1 MGLSSAG
8 IGSGLDVTGIVS
20 SLMAV
25 EQKPLTALTTK
36 QTDYKAKLSAFGSI
50 QSGLASF
57 QSTLKKLSDA
67 KNLQTIKATP
77 ADASVLGTSGGAG
90 AVPGDYSIEVTKLA
104 QSQKLASAGQLNA
117 QAVVGTGTLTFDFG
131 TISGGT
137 LGTDG
142 KYTGAGFTSN
152 GAGSKTVTIDS
163 SHNTLN
169 GIRDAINAAGMGVTA
184 SVINDGSNTPYRLAL
199 SNSQTGEASSMKIS
213 VSGDAA
219 LGNLLNHDP
228 ASSQA
233 LTQTVAAQNAALKV
247 DGLAISK
254 PSNSFSDVVPGVTLT
269 LKKTNAGS
277 PTNLSVTR
285 DTAAVKA
292 NVQEFVDGYNKLT
305 GSLKS
310 LTSYDM
316 TSKKGAAL
324 FGDSSVRNML
334 TQLRGVVTGTVAG
347 GASSLTRL
355 SDAGV
360 SYQADG
366 TLKLD
371 ATQLQKVID
380 TQFDQLPGL
389 FAASGASTDS
399 QVSYVGSTA
408 KTQSGSYAL
417 TVSQLATQG
426 SQTGSGAASL
436 DYSGG
441 NNALQVSLDG
451 LSASISLRDGAY
463 ASTSELLSDLQTRIN
478 GNSTFT
484 QAGSAVTISADASGV
499 LSLISNRYGS
509 SSSITLGGT
518 AASLLLGGAGSSS
531 STGLALTGQINGVA
545 ATSLGQTLTGA
556 KDNAAEGLKVSIS
569 NGSTG
574 SRGNVQYSQGFAY
587 QLDQLASSFLGE
599 NGTISMRTDGIN
611 SALKKLDSDKLN
623 LEARLGRIQKQYQD
637 QFTKLDTTMSSM
649 NSTSTYL
656 TGQLTALANSMNSN
670 SNNN

>member
-8 IGSGLDVTGIVS
+8 IGSGLDVTSIVS
-20 SLMAV
+20 QLMSI
-25 EQKPLTALTTK
+25 EQRPLTALTSK
-36 QTDYKAKLSAFGSI
+36 QSDYKAKLSAFGTI
-50 QSGLASF
+50 QSGISSF
-57 QSTLKKLSDA
+57 QTTLKKLSDP
-67 KNLQTIKATP
+67 KNLQTIKATA
-77 ADASVLGTSGGAG
+77 ADTNVLGTSGGAG
-90 AVPGDYSIEVTKLA
+90 AVPGDYSIEVTQLA

-152 GAGSKTVTIDS
+152 GAGSKQVTIDS

-169 GIRDAINAAGMGVTA
+169 GIRDAINAANIGVTA
-184 SVINDGSNTPYRLAL
+184 SIVNDGSSTPYRLAL

-228 ASSQA
+228 SGSQA
-233 LTQTVAAQNAALKV
+233 LTQTVAAQNAELKV

-254 PSNSFSDVVPGVTLT
+254 GSNSFSDVVPGVTLT

-277 PTNLSVTR
+277 PTSLSVTR
-285 DTAAVKA
+285 DTNAVKA

-316 TSKKGAAL
+316 ESKKGAAL
-324 FGDSSVRNML
+324 YGDSSVRNML
-334 TQLRGVVTGTVAG
+334 GQLRGLVTGTITG

-355 SDAGV
+355 SDAGI

-371 ATQLQKVID
+371 STQLQKVID

-389 FAASGASTDS
+389 FAASGASSDS

-417 TVSQLATQG
+417 TVGQLATQG
-426 SQTGSGAASL
+426 SQTGSAAAGL
-436 DYSGG
+436 DYGAP

-451 LSASISLRDGAY
+451 LNASISLKDGSY
-463 ASTSELLSDLQTRIN
+463 ASASELVSDLQTRIN
-478 GNSTFT
+478 GNSTFS
-484 QAGSAVTISADASGV
+484 QAGSAVTVSADPSGV
-499 LSLISNRYGS
+499 LNLISNRYGS
-509 SSSITLGGT
+509 SSSITLGGA
-518 AASLLLGGAGSSS
+518 AASLLLGGAGSAT
-531 STGLALTGQINGVA
+531 TGQALTGTINGVA
-545 ATSLGQTLTGA
+545 ATSIGQTLTGA
-556 KDNAAEGLKVSIS
+556 SGNAAEGLKVSIS

-574 SRGNVQYSQGFAY
+574 ARGNVQYSQGFAY

-599 NGTISMRTDGIN
+599 NGAISMRTDGIN
-611 SALKKLDSDKLN
+611 SALKKLDSDKLT
-623 LEARLGRIQKQYQD
+623 LEAKLSRIQKQYQD

-649 NSTSTYL
+649 NSTSAYL
-656 TGQLTALANSMNSN
+656 TTQLTALANN
-670 SNNN
+670 SNN

>member
-8 IGSGLDVTGIVS
+8 IGSGLDVNSIVTQLM
-20 SLMAV
+20 SL
-25 EQKPLTALTTK
+25 EQRPLTALTTK
-36 QTDYKAKLSAFGSI
+36 QSDYKAKLSAFGTI
-50 QSGLASF
+50 QSGISSF
-57 QSTLKKLSDA
+57 QTTLKKLSDP
-67 KNLQTIKATP
+67 KNLQITKATA
-77 ADASVLGTSGGAG
+77 ADATVLGTSGGAG
-90 AVPGDYSIEVTKLA
+90 AVPGDYSIEVSKLA

-142 KYTGAGFTSN
+142 KYVGAGFTSN
-152 GAGSKTVTIDS
+152 GAGSKQVTIDS
-163 SHNTLN
+163 SHNTLD
-169 GIRDAINAAGMGVTA
+169 GIRDAINAANIGITA
-184 SVINDGSNTPYRLAL
+184 SVINDGSSTPYRLAF

-228 ASSQA
+228 SGSQA
-233 LTQTVAAQNAALKV
+233 LTQTVAAQNAELKV

-254 PSNSFSDVVPGVTLT
+254 ASNTISDVVPGVTLT

-285 DTAAVKA
+285 DIDTVKA

-305 GSLKS
+305 ASLKNLS
-310 LTSYDM
+310 SYDIA
-316 TSKKGAAL
+316 SKKGAAL
-324 FGDSSVRNML
+324 YGDSSVRSML
-334 TQLRGVVTGTVAG
+334 GQLRGMVTGTLTG

-371 ATQLQKVID
+371 NTKLQKVID

-389 FAASGASTDS
+389 FAASGASSDS

-417 TVSQLATQG
+417 TVGQLATQG
-426 SQTGSGAASL
+426 SQTGAAAAGL
-436 DYSGG
+436 DYGAP

-451 LSASISLRDGAY
+451 LSASISLKDGSY
-463 ASTSELLSDLQTRIN
+463 ASTSELVSDLQSRIN
-478 GNSTFT
+478 GNSTFA
-484 QAGSAVTISADASGV
+484 QAGSAVTVSADAGGV
-499 LSLISNRYGS
+499 LNLISNRYGS
-509 SSSITLGGT
+509 SSSITLGGA
-518 AASLLLGGAGSSS
+518 AASLLLGGAGSAT
-531 STGLALTGQINGVA
+531 TGQALTGTINGVA
-545 ATSLGQTLTGA
+545 ATSIGQTLTGA
-556 KDNAAEGLKVSIS
+556 SGNAAEGLKVSVS

-574 SRGNVQYSQGFAY
+574 ARGNVQYSQGFAY

-599 NGTISMRTDGIN
+599 NGAISMRTDGIN
-611 SALKKLDSDKLN
+611 SALKKLDSDKLT
-623 LEARLGRIQKQYQD
+623 LEAKLSRIQKQYQD

-649 NSTSTYL
+649 NSTSAYL
-656 TGQLTALANSMNSN
+656 TSQLTALANNLGSN

>member
-8 IGSGLDVTGIVS
+8 IGSGLDVNGIVS

-36 QTDYKAKLSAFGSI
+36 QTDYKAKLTAFGSI
-50 QSGLASF
+50 QSGIAAF
-57 QSTLKKLSDA
+57 QTTLKKLSDA
-67 KNLQTIKATP
+67 KNLQAVTSTP
-77 ADASVLGTSGGAG
+77 ADATVLGASGGTG
-90 AVPGDYSIEVTKLA
+90 AVPGDYSIEVTQLA

-117 QAVVGTGTLTFDFG
+117 QAVIGTGTLTFDFG

-137 LGTDG
+137 LGSDG
-142 KYTGAGFTSN
+142 KYTGAGFASN
-152 GAGSKTVTIDS
+152 GAGSKSVTIDS

-184 SVINDGSNTPYRLAL
+184 SVINDGGATPYRLAL
-199 SNSQTGEASSMKIS
+199 SNSKTGEASSMKIS

-228 ASSQA
+228 ASGQA
-233 LTQTVAAQNAALKV
+233 LTQTVAAQNAKLKV

-254 PSNSFSDVVPGVTLT
+254 ASNTVSDVVPGVTLT

-277 PTNLSVTR
+277 PTNLSVAR
-285 DTAAVKA
+285 DTTAVKA

-305 GSLKS
+305 GSLKK

-316 TSKKGAAL
+316 ASKKGAAL

-334 TQLRGVVTGTVAG
+334 GQLRSVVTGTVSG

-371 ATQLQKVID
+371 STQLQKVID

-399 QVSYVGSTA
+399 QVSYVGSST

-417 TVSQLATQG
+417 AISQLATQG
-426 SQTGSGAASL
+426 SQTGSGATSL
-436 DYSGG
+436 DYRGG

-451 LSASISLRDGAY
+451 LSASVNLKDGVYGSA
-463 ASTSELLSDLQTRIN
+463 SELASDLQTRIN
-478 GNSTFT
+478 GNSSFT
-484 QAGSAVTISADASGV
+484 QAGSAVTVSADASGV
-499 LSLISNRYGS
+499 LSLISNRFGS

-518 AASLLLGGAGSSS
+518 AASLLLGGAGNATS
-531 STGLALTGQINGVA
+531 GLALTGTLNGVA

-556 KDNAAEGLKVSIS
+556 SGNAAEGLKVSVS

-599 NGTISMRTDGIN
+599 NGTLSMRTDGIN
-611 SALKKLDSDKLN
+611 SALRKLDSDKITI
-623 LEARLGRIQKQYQD
+623 EARLGRIQKQYQN

-670 SNNN
+670 SNN

>member
-8 IGSGLDVTGIVS
+8 IGSGLDVNSIVTQLM
-20 SLMAV
+20 SL
-25 EQKPLTALTTK
+25 EQRPLTALTTK
-36 QTDYKAKLSAFGSI
+36 QSDYKAKLSAFGTI
-50 QSGLASF
+50 QSGISSF
-57 QSTLKKLSDA
+57 QTTLKKLSDP
-67 KNLQTIKATP
+67 KNLQITKATA
-77 ADASVLGTSGGAG
+77 ADATVLGTSGGAG
-90 AVPGDYSIEVTKLA
+90 AVPGDYSIEVSKLA

-142 KYTGAGFTSN
+142 KYVGAGFTSN
-152 GAGSKTVTIDS
+152 GAGSKQVTIDS
-163 SHNTLN
+163 SHNTLD
-169 GIRDAINAAGMGVTA
+169 GIRDAINAANIGITA
-184 SVINDGSNTPYRLAL
+184 SVINDGSSTPYRLAF

-228 ASSQA
+228 SGSQA
-233 LTQTVAAQNAALKV
+233 LTQTVAAQNAELKV

-254 PSNSFSDVVPGVTLT
+254 ASNTISDVVPGVTLT

-285 DTAAVKA
+285 DTDTVKA

-305 GSLKS
+305 ASLKNLS
-310 LTSYDM
+310 SYDIA
-316 TSKKGAAL
+316 SKKGAAL
-324 FGDSSVRNML
+324 YGDSSVRSML
-334 TQLRGVVTGTVAG
+334 GQLRGMVTGTLTG

-355 SDAGV
+355 SDAGI

-371 ATQLQKVID
+371 STKLQKVID

-389 FAASGASTDS
+389 FAASGASSDS

-417 TVSQLATQG
+417 TVGQLATQG
-426 SQTGSGAASL
+426 SQTGSAAAGL
-436 DYSGG
+436 DYGAP

-451 LSASISLRDGAY
+451 LNASISLKDGSY
-463 ASTSELLSDLQTRIN
+463 ASTSELVSDLQTRIN
-478 GNSTFT
+478 GNSTFS
-484 QAGSAVTISADASGV
+484 QAGSAVTVSVDASGV
-499 LSLISNRYGS
+499 LNLISNRYGS
-509 SSSITLGGT
+509 SSSITLGGA
-518 AASLLLGGAGSSS
+518 AASLLLGGTGSAT
-531 STGLALTGQINGVA
+531 TGQALTGTINGVA
-545 ATSLGQTLTGA
+545 AISIGQTLTGA
-556 KDNAAEGLKVSIS
+556 SGNAAEGLKVSVS

-574 SRGNVQYSQGFAY
+574 ARGNVQYSQGFAY

-599 NGTISMRTDGIN
+599 NGAISMRTDGIN
-611 SALKKLDSDKLN
+611 SALKKLDSDKLT
-623 LEARLGRIQKQYQD
+623 LEAKLSRIQKQYQD

-649 NSTSTYL
+649 NSTSAYL
-656 TGQLTALANSMNSN
+656 TSQLTALANNLGSN

>member
-8 IGSGLDVTGIVS
+8 IGSGLDVTNIVS
-20 SLMAV
+20 QLMSI
-25 EQKPLTALTTK
+25 EQRPLTALTTK
-36 QTDYKAKLSAFGSI
+36 QSDYKAKLSAFGSI
-50 QSGLASF
+50 QSGIASF
-57 QSTLKKLSDA
+57 QSTLKKLSDP
-67 KNLQTIKATP
+67 KNLQTIKATA
-77 ADASVLGTSGGAG
+77 ADTSVLGTSGGAG

-142 KYTGAGFTSN
+142 KYSGSAFTSN
-152 GAGSKTVTIDS
+152 GAGSKQVTIDS
-163 SHNTLN
+163 SNNTLN
-169 GIRDAINAAGMGVTA
+169 GIRDAINSASIGVTA
-184 SVINDGSNTPYRLAL
+184 SVINDGGATPYRLAL

-213 VSGDAA
+213 VSGEAA
-219 LGNLLNHDP
+219 LSSLLDHDP
-228 ASSQA
+228 TGSQA

-247 DGLAISK
+247 DGLDISK
-254 PSNSFSDVVPGVTLT
+254 SSNTFSDVVPGVTLT

-285 DTAAVKA
+285 DTNAVKA

-310 LTSYDM
+310 LSSYDM

-324 FGDSSVRNML
+324 YGDSSVRNML
-334 TQLRGVVTGTVAG
+334 TQLRGVVTGTVTG
-347 GASSLTRL
+347 DASSLTRL

-360 SYQADG
+360 SYQSDG

-371 ATQLQKVID
+371 NTQLQKVID

-389 FAASGASTDS
+389 FAASGSSSDS

-417 TVSQLATQG
+417 AVSQLATQG

-436 DYSGG
+436 DYGAP

-451 LSASISLRDGAY
+451 LSASINLRDGSY
-463 ASTSELLSDLQTRIN
+463 ASSSDLISDLQTRIN

-499 LSLISNRYGS
+499 LSMLSNRFGS
-509 SSSITLGGT
+509 SSSISLGGT
-518 AASLLLGGAGSSS
+518 AASLLLGGTGSAT
-531 STGLALTGQINGVA
+531 TGLALTGTLNGVA
-545 ATSLGQTLTGA
+545 ATSIGQTLTGA
-556 KDNAAEGLKVSIS
+556 SDNAAEGLKVSVS

-599 NGTISMRTDGIN
+599 NGMISMRTDGIN
-611 SALKKLDSDKLN
+611 SSLKKLDSDRLT
-623 LEARLGRIQKQYQD
+623 LEAKLSRIQQQYQD
-637 QFTKLDTTMSSM
+637 QFTKLDTTMSSI

-656 TGQLTALANSMNSN
+656 TSQLTALANSATN
-670 SNNN
+670 

>member
-20 SLMAV
+20 QLMSI
-25 EQKPLTALTTK
+25 EQRPLTALTTK
-36 QTDYKAKLSAFGSI
+36 QSDYKAKLSAFGSI
-50 QSGLASF
+50 QSGISSF
-57 QSTLKKLSDA
+57 QSTLKKLSDP
-67 KNLQTIKATP
+67 KNLQTIKATV
-77 ADASVLGTSGGAG
+77 ADTNVLGTSGGAG

-142 KYTGAGFTSN
+142 KYSGSAFTSN
-152 GAGSKTVTIDS
+152 GAGSKQVTIDS
-163 SHNTLN
+163 SNNTLN
-169 GIRDAINAAGMGVTA
+169 GIRDAINSASIGVTA
-184 SVINDGSNTPYRLAL
+184 SVINDGGATPYRLAL

-228 ASSQA
+228 ANSSGQA

-247 DGLAISK
+247 DGLDISK
-254 PSNSFSDVVPGVTLT
+254 PSNTFSDVVPGVTLT

-285 DTAAVKA
+285 DTNAVKA

-324 FGDSSVRNML
+324 YGDSSVRNML
-334 TQLRGVVTGTVAG
+334 GQLRGLVTGTITG

-355 SDAGV
+355 SDAGI

-371 ATQLQKVID
+371 ATKLQTVID

-408 KTQSGSYAL
+408 KTQSGSYA
-417 TVSQLATQG
+417 VSISQLATQG
-426 SQTGSGAASL
+426 SQTGSGAANL

-451 LSASISLRDGAY
+451 LSASISLKDGVY
-463 ASTSELLSDLQTRIN
+463 GSTSELLSDLQTRIN

-499 LSLISNRYGS
+499 LSLLSNRFGS
-509 SSSITLGGT
+509 NSSITLGGT
-518 AASLLLGGAGSSS
+518 AASLLLGGAGNAT
-531 STGLALTGQINGVA
+531 TGLALTGQINGVA
-545 ATSLGQTLTGA
+545 ATSIGQTLTGA
-556 KDNAAEGLKVSIS
+556 SGNAAEGLKVSVS

-574 SRGNVQYSQGFAY
+574 ARGNVQYSQGFAY

-599 NGTISMRTDGIN
+599 NGMISMRTDGIN
-611 SALKKLDSDKLN
+611 SALKRLDSDRLN
-623 LEARLGRIQKQYQD
+623 LEAKLGRIQKQYQD

-649 NSTSTYL
+649 NSTSSYL
-656 TGQLTALANSMNSN
+656 TGQLTALANNTTN
-670 SNNN
+670 

>member
-8 IGSGLDVTGIVS
+8 IGSGLDVTNIVS
-20 SLMAV
+20 QLMSI
-25 EQKPLTALTTK
+25 EQRPLTALTTK
-36 QTDYKAKLSAFGSI
+36 QSDYKAKLSAFGSI
-50 QSGLASF
+50 QSGIASF
-57 QSTLKKLSDA
+57 QSTLKKLSDP
-67 KNLQTIKATP
+67 KNLQTIKATA
-77 ADASVLGTSGGAG
+77 ADTSVLGTSGGAG
-90 AVPGDYSIEVTKLA
+90 AVPGDYAIEVTRLA

-142 KYTGAGFTSN
+142 KYSGSAFTSN
-152 GAGSKTVTIDS
+152 GAGSKQVTIDNS
-163 SHNTLN
+163 NNTLN
-169 GIRDAINAAGMGVTA
+169 GIRDAINSASIGVTA
-184 SVINDGSNTPYRLAL
+184 SVINDGGATPYRLAL

-219 LGNLLNHDP
+219 LGSLLNHDP
-228 ASSQA
+228 TGSQA

-247 DGLAISK
+247 DGLDISK
-254 PSNSFSDVVPGVTLT
+254 SSNTFSDVVPGVTLT

-285 DTAAVKA
+285 DTNAVKA

-316 TSKKGAAL
+316 ASKKGAAL
-324 FGDSSVRNML
+324 YGDSSVRSML
-334 TQLRGVVTGTVAG
+334 TQLRGVVTGTITG

-360 SYQADG
+360 SYQSDG

-389 FAASGASTDS
+389 FAASGSSSDS

-417 TVSQLATQG
+417 AVSQLATQG

-436 DYSGG
+436 DYGAP

-451 LSASISLRDGAY
+451 LSASINLRDGSY
-463 ASTSELLSDLQTRIN
+463 GSSSDLISDLQTRIN

-499 LSLISNRYGS
+499 LSMLSNRFGS
-509 SSSITLGGT
+509 SSSISLGGA
-518 AASLLLGGAGSSS
+518 AASLLLGGTGSTT
-531 STGLALTGQINGVA
+531 TGLALTGTINGAA
-545 ATSLGQTLTGA
+545 ATSIGQTLTGA
-556 KDNAAEGLKVSIS
+556 SDNAAEGLKVSVS

-599 NGTISMRTDGIN
+599 NGMISMRTDGIN
-611 SALKKLDSDKLN
+611 SSLKKLDSDKLT
-623 LEARLGRIQKQYQD
+623 LEAKLGRIQQQYQD
-637 QFTKLDTTMSSM
+637 QFTKLDTTMSSI

-656 TGQLTALANSMNSN
+656 ASQLTALANNTTN
-670 SNNN
+670 

>member
-8 IGSGLDVTGIVS
+8 IGSGLDVTNIVS
-20 SLMAV
+20 QLMSI
-25 EQKPLTALTTK
+25 EQRPLTALTTK

-50 QSGLASF
+50 QSGIASF
-57 QSTLKKLSDA
+57 QSTLKKLSDP
-67 KNLQTIKATP
+67 KNLQTIKATA
-77 ADASVLGTSGGAG
+77 ADTSVLGTSGGAG

-142 KYTGAGFTSN
+142 KYSGSTFTSN
-152 GAGSKTVTIDS
+152 GTGSKQVTIDS
-163 SHNTLN
+163 SNNTLN
-169 GIRDAINAAGMGVTA
+169 GIRDAINSASIGVTA
-184 SVINDGSNTPYRLAL
+184 SVINDGGATPYRLAL

-213 VSGDAA
+213 VSGEAA
-219 LGNLLNHDP
+219 LGSLLDHDP
-228 ASSQA
+228 TGSQA

-247 DGLAISK
+247 DGLDISK
-254 PSNSFSDVVPGVTLT
+254 SSNTFSDVVPGVTLT

-285 DTAAVKA
+285 DTNAVKA

-310 LTSYDM
+310 LSSYDM

-324 FGDSSVRNML
+324 YGDSSVRNML
-334 TQLRGVVTGTVAG
+334 TQLRGVVTGTVSG

-360 SYQADG
+360 SYQSDG

-371 ATQLQKVID
+371 NTQLQKVID

-389 FAASGASTDS
+389 FAASGSSSDS

-417 TVSQLATQG
+417 AVSQLATQG

-436 DYSGG
+436 DYGAP

-451 LSASISLRDGAY
+451 LSASINLRDGSY
-463 ASTSELLSDLQTRIN
+463 GSSSDLISDLQTRIN

-499 LSLISNRYGS
+499 LSMLSNRFGS
-509 SSSITLGGT
+509 SSSISLGGA
-518 AASLLLGGAGSSS
+518 AASLLLGGTGSAT
-531 STGLALTGQINGVA
+531 TGLALTGTLNGVA
-545 ATSLGQTLTGA
+545 ATSIGQTLTGA
-556 KDNAAEGLKVSIS
+556 SGNAAEGLKVSVS

-599 NGTISMRTDGIN
+599 NGMISMRTDGIN
-611 SALKKLDSDKLN
+611 SSLKKLDSDRLT
-623 LEARLGRIQKQYQD
+623 LEAKLSRIQQQYQD
-637 QFTKLDTTMSSM
+637 QFTKLDTTMSSI

-656 TGQLTALANSMNSN
+656 TSQLTALANNTTN
-670 SNNN
+670 

>member
-20 SLMAV
+20 QLMSI
-25 EQKPLTALTTK
+25 EQRPLTALTTK
-36 QTDYKAKLSAFGSI
+36 QSDYKAKLSAFGSI
-50 QSGLASF
+50 QSGIASF
-57 QSTLKKLSDA
+57 QSTLKKLSDP
-67 KNLQTIKATP
+67 KNLQTIKATV
-77 ADASVLGTSGGAG
+77 ADTNVLGTSGGAG

-142 KYTGAGFTSN
+142 KYSGSAFTSN
-152 GAGSKTVTIDS
+152 GAGSKQVTIDS
-163 SHNTLN
+163 SNNTLN
-169 GIRDAINAAGMGVTA
+169 GIRDAINSASIGVTA
-184 SVINDGSNTPYRLAL
+184 SVINDGGATPYRLAL

-228 ASSQA
+228 AGSQA

-247 DGLAISK
+247 DGLDISK
-254 PSNSFSDVVPGVTLT
+254 PSNTFSDVVPGVTLT

-285 DTAAVKA
+285 DTNAVKA

-324 FGDSSVRNML
+324 YGDSSVRNML
-334 TQLRGVVTGTVAG
+334 GQLRGLVTGTITG

-371 ATQLQKVID
+371 ATKLQTVID

-389 FAASGASTDS
+389 FAASGTSTDS

-408 KTQSGSYAL
+408 KTQSGSYA
-417 TVSQLATQG
+417 VSISQLATQG
-426 SQTGSGAASL
+426 SQTGSGAANL

-451 LSASISLRDGAY
+451 LSANINLRDGSY
-463 ASTSELLSDLQTRIN
+463 TSTSELVSDLQTRIN

-484 QAGSAVTISADASGV
+484 QAGSAVSISADASGV
-499 LSLISNRYGS
+499 LSLLSNRFGS
-509 SSSITLGGT
+509 NSSITLGGT
-518 AASLLLGGAGSSS
+518 AASLLLGGAGSTT
-531 STGLALTGQINGVA
+531 TGLALNGQINGAA

-556 KDNAAEGLKVSIS
+556 SGNAAEGLKVSVS

-599 NGTISMRTDGIN
+599 NGMISMRTDGIN
-611 SALKKLDSDKLN
+611 SALKRLDSDRLN
-623 LEARLGRIQKQYQD
+623 LEAKLGRIQKQYQD

-649 NSTSTYL
+649 NSTSSYL
-656 TGQLTALANSMNSN
+656 TGQLTALANNTTN
-670 SNNN
+670 

>member
-20 SLMAV
+20 QLMSI
-25 EQKPLTALTTK
+25 EQRPLTALTTK
-36 QTDYKAKLSAFGSI
+36 QSDYKAKLSAFGSI
-50 QSGLASF
+50 QSGIASF
-57 QSTLKKLSDA
+57 QSTLKKLSDP
-67 KNLQTIKATP
+67 KNLQTIKATV
-77 ADASVLGTSGGAG
+77 ADTNVLGTSGGAG

-142 KYTGAGFTSN
+142 KYSGSAFTSN
-152 GAGSKTVTIDS
+152 GAGSKQVTIDS
-163 SHNTLN
+163 SNNTLN
-169 GIRDAINAAGMGVTA
+169 GIRDAINSASIGVTA
-184 SVINDGSNTPYRLAL
+184 SVINDGGATPYRLAL

-228 ASSQA
+228 AGSQA

-247 DGLAISK
+247 DGLDISK
-254 PSNSFSDVVPGVTLT
+254 PSNTFSDVVPGVTLT

-285 DTAAVKA
+285 DTNAVKA

-324 FGDSSVRNML
+324 YGDSSVRNML
-334 TQLRGVVTGTVAG
+334 GQLRGLVTGTITG

-371 ATQLQKVID
+371 ATKLQTVID

-389 FAASGASTDS
+389 FAASGTSTDS

-408 KTQSGSYAL
+408 KTQSGSYA
-417 TVSQLATQG
+417 VSISQLATQG
-426 SQTGSGAASL
+426 SQTGSGAANL

-451 LSASISLRDGAY
+451 LSANINLRDGSY
-463 ASTSELLSDLQTRIN
+463 ASTSELVSDLQTRIN

-484 QAGSAVTISADASGV
+484 QAGSAVSISADASGV
-499 LSLISNRYGS
+499 LSLLSNRFGS
-509 SSSITLGGT
+509 NSSITLGGT
-518 AASLLLGGAGSSS
+518 AASLLLGGAGSTT
-531 STGLALTGQINGVA
+531 TGLALNGQINGAA

-556 KDNAAEGLKVSIS
+556 SGNAAEGLKVSVS

-599 NGTISMRTDGIN
+599 NGMISMRTDGIN
-611 SALKKLDSDKLN
+611 SALKRLDSDRLN
-623 LEARLGRIQKQYQD
+623 LEAKLGRIQKQYQD

-649 NSTSTYL
+649 NSTSSYL
-656 TGQLTALANSMNSN
+656 TGQLTALANNTTN
-670 SNNN
+670 

>member
-20 SLMAV
+20 QLMSI
-25 EQKPLTALTTK
+25 EQRPLTALTTK
-36 QTDYKAKLSAFGSI
+36 QSDYKAKLSAFGSI
-50 QSGLASF
+50 QSGIASF
-57 QSTLKKLSDA
+57 QSTLKKLSDP
-67 KNLQTIKATP
+67 KNLQTIKATV
-77 ADASVLGTSGGAG
+77 ADTNVLGTSGGAG

-142 KYTGAGFTSN
+142 KYSGSAFTSN
-152 GAGSKTVTIDS
+152 GAGSKQVTIDS
-163 SHNTLN
+163 SNNTLN
-169 GIRDAINAAGMGVTA
+169 GIRDAINSASIGVTA
-184 SVINDGSNTPYRLAL
+184 SVINDGGATPYRLAL

-228 ASSQA
+228 AGSQA

-247 DGLAISK
+247 DGLDISK
-254 PSNSFSDVVPGVTLT
+254 PSNTFSDVVPGVTLT

-285 DTAAVKA
+285 DTNAVKA

-324 FGDSSVRNML
+324 YGDSSVRNML
-334 TQLRGVVTGTVAG
+334 GQLRGLVTGTITG
-347 GASSLTRL
+347 GASSLNRL

-371 ATQLQKVID
+371 ATKLQTVID

-389 FAASGASTDS
+389 FAASGTSTDS

-408 KTQSGSYAL
+408 KTQSGSYA
-417 TVSQLATQG
+417 VSISQLATQG
-426 SQTGSGAASL
+426 SQTGSGAANL

-451 LSASISLRDGAY
+451 LSANINLRDGSY
-463 ASTSELLSDLQTRIN
+463 ASTSELVSDLQTRIN

-484 QAGSAVTISADASGV
+484 QAGSAVSISADASGV
-499 LSLISNRYGS
+499 LSLLSNRFGS
-509 SSSITLGGT
+509 NSSITLGGT
-518 AASLLLGGAGSSS
+518 AASLLLGGAGSTT
-531 STGLALTGQINGVA
+531 TGLALTGQINGAA

-556 KDNAAEGLKVSIS
+556 SGNAAEGLKVSVS

-599 NGTISMRTDGIN
+599 NGMISMRTDGIN
-611 SALKKLDSDKLN
+611 SALKRLDSDRLN
-623 LEARLGRIQKQYQD
+623 LEAKLGRIQKQYQD

-649 NSTSTYL
+649 NSTSSYL
-656 TGQLTALANSMNSN
+656 TGQLTALANNTTN
-670 SNNN
+670 

>member
-8 IGSGLDVTGIVS
+8 IGSGLDVTNIVS
-20 SLMAV
+20 QLMSI
-25 EQKPLTALTTK
+25 EQRPLTALTTK
-36 QTDYKAKLSAFGSI
+36 QSDYKAKLSAFGSI
-50 QSGLASF
+50 QSGIASF
-57 QSTLKKLSDA
+57 QSTLKKLSDP
-67 KNLQTIKATP
+67 KNLQTIKATA
-77 ADASVLGTSGGAG
+77 ADTSVLGTSGGAG
-90 AVPGDYSIEVTKLA
+90 AVPGDYAIEVTRLA

-142 KYTGAGFTSN
+142 KYSGSAFTSN
-152 GAGSKTVTIDS
+152 GAGSKQVTIDNS
-163 SHNTLN
+163 NNTLN
-169 GIRDAINAAGMGVTA
+169 GIRDAINSASIGVTA
-184 SVINDGSNTPYRLAL
+184 SVINDGGATPYRLAL

-219 LGNLLNHDP
+219 LGSLLNHDP
-228 ASSQA
+228 TGSQA

-247 DGLAISK
+247 DGLDISK
-254 PSNSFSDVVPGVTLT
+254 SSNTFSDVVPGVTLT

-285 DTAAVKA
+285 DTNAVKA

-316 TSKKGAAL
+316 ASKKGAAL
-324 FGDSSVRNML
+324 YGDSSVRSML
-334 TQLRGVVTGTVAG
+334 TQLRGVVTGTITG

-360 SYQADG
+360 SYQSDG

-389 FAASGASTDS
+389 FAASGSSSDS

-417 TVSQLATQG
+417 AVSQLATQG
-426 SQTGSGAASL
+426 SQTGSAAASL
-436 DYSGG
+436 NYGAP

-451 LSASISLRDGAY
+451 LSASINLRDGSY
-463 ASTSELLSDLQTRIN
+463 ASTNELLSDLQTRIN

-499 LSLISNRYGS
+499 LSMLSNRFGS
-509 SSSITLGGT
+509 SSSISLGGA
-518 AASLLLGGAGSSS
+518 AASLLLGGTGSTT
-531 STGLALTGQINGVA
+531 TGLALTGTINGAA
-545 ATSLGQTLTGA
+545 ATSIGQTLTGA
-556 KDNAAEGLKVSIS
+556 SDNAAEGLKVSVS

-599 NGTISMRTDGIN
+599 NGMISMRTDGIN
-611 SALKKLDSDKLN
+611 SSLKKLDSDKLT
-623 LEARLGRIQKQYQD
+623 LEAKLGRIQQQYQD
-637 QFTKLDTTMSSM
+637 QFTKLDTTMSSI

-656 TGQLTALANSMNSN
+656 ASQLTALANNTTN
-670 SNNN
+670 

>member
-8 IGSGLDVTGIVS
+8 IGSGLDVTSIVS
-20 SLMAV
+20 QLMSI
-25 EQKPLTALTTK
+25 EQRPLTALTTK
-36 QTDYKAKLSAFGSI
+36 QSDYKAKLSAFGSI
-50 QSGLASF
+50 QSGISSF
-57 QSTLKKLSDA
+57 QSTLKKLSDP
-67 KNLQTIKATP
+67 KNLQTIKATV
-77 ADASVLGTSGGAG
+77 ADTAVLGTSGGAG

-142 KYTGAGFTSN
+142 KYSGAGFTSN
-152 GAGSKTVTIDS
+152 GAGSKQVTIDS
-163 SHNTLN
+163 SNNTLN
-169 GIRDAINAAGMGVTA
+169 GIRDAINSASIGVTA

-228 ASSQA
+228 AGSQA

-247 DGLAISK
+247 DGLDISK
-254 PSNSFSDVVPGVTLT
+254 ASNSFSDVVPGVTLT

-285 DTAAVKA
+285 DTNAVKA

-324 FGDSSVRNML
+324 YGDSSVRNML
-334 TQLRGVVTGTVAG
+334 GQLRGLVTGTITG

-355 SDAGV
+355 SDAGI

-371 ATQLQKVID
+371 ATKLQTVID

-389 FAASGASTDS
+389 FAASGTSTDS
-399 QVSYVGSTA
+399 QVSYVGSSA
-408 KTQSGSYAL
+408 KTQSGSYA
-417 TVSQLATQG
+417 VSISQLATQG
-426 SQTGSGAASL
+426 SQTGSGAANL

-451 LSASISLRDGAY
+451 LSASISLKDGVY
-463 ASTSELLSDLQTRIN
+463 GSTNELLSDLQTRIN

-499 LSLISNRYGS
+499 LSLLSNRFGS

-518 AASLLLGGAGSSS
+518 AASLLLGGAGNAT
-531 STGLALTGQINGVA
+531 TGLALTGQINGVA
-545 ATSLGQTLTGA
+545 ATSIGQTLTGA
-556 KDNAAEGLKVSIS
+556 SGNAAEGLKVSVS

-574 SRGNVQYSQGFAY
+574 ARGNVQYSQGFAY

-599 NGTISMRTDGIN
+599 NGMISMRTDGIN
-611 SALKKLDSDKLN
+611 SALKRLDSDRLN
-623 LEARLGRIQKQYQD
+623 LEAKLGRIQKQYQD

-649 NSTSTYL
+649 NSTSSYL
-656 TGQLTALANSMNSN
+656 TGQLTALANNTTN
-670 SNNN
+670 

>member
-8 IGSGLDVTGIVS
+8 IGSGLDVTSIVS
-20 SLMAV
+20 ALMAV

-36 QTDYKAKLSAFGSI
+36 QTDYKAKLTAFGSI
-50 QSGLASF
+50 QSGIASF
-57 QSTLKKLSDA
+57 QTTLKKLSDA

-77 ADASVLGTSGGAG
+77 TDATVLGTSGGAG

-142 KYTGAGFTSN
+142 KYTGASFASN
-152 GAGSKTVTIDS
+152 GAGSKQVTIDS
-163 SHNTLN
+163 SHNTLS

-184 SVINDGSNTPYRLAL
+184 SVINDGGATPYRLAL
-199 SNSQTGEASSMKIS
+199 SNSQTGESSSMKIS

-247 DGLAISK
+247 DGLDISK
-254 PSNSFSDVVPGVTLT
+254 ASNSFSDVVPGVTLT

-277 PTNLSVTR
+277 PTNLAVTR
-285 DTAAVKA
+285 DTDAVKA

-305 GSLKS
+305 ASLKS

-324 FGDSSVRNML
+324 FGDSSVRAML
-334 TQLRGVVTGTVAG
+334 TQLRGVVTGTVSG

-371 ATQLQKVID
+371 ATKLQKVID

-408 KTQSGSYAL
+408 KTQSGSYA
-417 TVSQLATQG
+417 VSISQLATQG

-451 LSASISLRDGAY
+451 LSANINLRDGSY

-499 LSLISNRYGS
+499 LSLLSNRFGS
-509 SSSITLGGT
+509 NSSITLGGT
-518 AASLLLGGAGSSS
+518 AASLLLGGAGSS

-599 NGTISMRTDGIN
+599 NGMISMRTDGIN
-611 SALKKLDSDKLN
+611 SSLKKLDSDKLN

>member
-8 IGSGLDVTGIVS
+8 IGSGLDVTNIVS
-20 SLMAV
+20 QLMSI
-25 EQKPLTALTTK
+25 EQRPLTALTTK
-36 QTDYKAKLSAFGSI
+36 QSDYNAKLSAFGSI
-50 QSGLASF
+50 QSGIASF
-57 QSTLKKLSDA
+57 QSTLKKLSDP
-67 KNLQTIKATP
+67 KNLQTIKATA
-77 ADASVLGTSGGAG
+77 ADTSVLGTSGGAG

-117 QAVVGTGTLTFDFG
+117 QAVIGTGTLTFDFG

-142 KYTGAGFTSN
+142 KYSGSAFTSN
-152 GAGSKTVTIDS
+152 GAGSKQVTIDS
-163 SHNTLN
+163 SNNTLN
-169 GIRDAINAAGMGVTA
+169 GIRDAINSASIGVTA
-184 SVINDGSNTPYRLAL
+184 SVINDGGATPYRLAL

-213 VSGDAA
+213 VSGEAA
-219 LGNLLNHDP
+219 LGSLLDHDP
-228 ASSQA
+228 TGSQA
-233 LTQTVAAQNAALKV
+233 LTQTVAAQNAALKI
-247 DGLAISK
+247 DGLDISK
-254 PSNSFSDVVPGVTLT
+254 SSNTFSDVVPGVTLT

-285 DTAAVKA
+285 DTNAVKA

-310 LTSYDM
+310 LSSYDM

-324 FGDSSVRNML
+324 YGDSSVRNML
-334 TQLRGVVTGTVAG
+334 TQLRGVVTGTITG
-347 GASSLTRL
+347 DASSLTRL

-360 SYQADG
+360 SYQSDG

-371 ATQLQKVID
+371 NTQLQKVID
-380 TQFDQLPGL
+380 TKFDQLPGL
-389 FAASGASTDS
+389 FAASGSSSDS

-417 TVSQLATQG
+417 AVSQLATQG

-436 DYSGG
+436 DYGAP

-451 LSASISLRDGAY
+451 LSASINLRDGSY
-463 ASTSELLSDLQTRIN
+463 ASSSDLISDLQTRIN

-499 LSLISNRYGS
+499 LSMMSNRFGS
-509 SSSITLGGT
+509 SSSISLGGT
-518 AASLLLGGAGSSS
+518 AASLLLGGTGSAT
-531 STGLALTGQINGVA
+531 TGLALTGTLNGVA
-545 ATSLGQTLTGA
+545 ATSIGQTLTGA
-556 KDNAAEGLKVSIS
+556 SDNAAEGLKVSVS

-611 SALKKLDSDKLN
+611 SSLKKLDSDRLR
-623 LEARLGRIQKQYQD
+623 LEAKLSRIQQQYQD
-637 QFTKLDTTMSSM
+637 QFTKLDTTMSSI

-656 TGQLTALANSMNSN
+656 TSQLTALANSATN
-670 SNNN
+670 

>member
-8 IGSGLDVTGIVS
+8 IGSGLDVNSIVTQLM
-20 SLMAV
+20 SL
-25 EQKPLTALTTK
+25 EQRPLTALTTK
-36 QTDYKAKLSAFGSI
+36 QSDYKAKLSAFGTI
-50 QSGLASF
+50 QSGISSF
-57 QSTLKKLSDA
+57 QTTLKKLSDP
-67 KNLQTIKATP
+67 KNLQITKATA
-77 ADASVLGTSGGAG
+77 ADATVLGTSGGAG
-90 AVPGDYSIEVTKLA
+90 AVPGDYSIEVSKLA

-142 KYTGAGFTSN
+142 KYVGAGFTSN
-152 GAGSKTVTIDS
+152 GAGSKQVTIDS
-163 SHNTLN
+163 SHNTLD
-169 GIRDAINAAGMGVTA
+169 GIRDAINAANIGITA
-184 SVINDGSNTPYRLAL
+184 SVINDGSSTPYRLAF

-228 ASSQA
+228 SGSQA
-233 LTQTVAAQNAALKV
+233 LTQTVAAQNAELKV

-254 PSNSFSDVVPGVTLT
+254 ASNTISDVVPGVTLT

-285 DTAAVKA
+285 DTDTVKA

-305 GSLKS
+305 ASLKNLS
-310 LTSYDM
+310 SYDIA
-316 TSKKGAAL
+316 SKKGAAL
-324 FGDSSVRNML
+324 YGDSSVRSML
-334 TQLRGVVTGTVAG
+334 GQLRGMVTGTLTG

-371 ATQLQKVID
+371 NTKLQKVID

-389 FAASGASTDS
+389 FAASGASSDS

-417 TVSQLATQG
+417 TVGQLATQG
-426 SQTGSGAASL
+426 SQTGSAAAGL
-436 DYSGG
+436 DYGAP

-451 LSASISLRDGAY
+451 LNASISLKDGSY
-463 ASTSELLSDLQTRIN
+463 ASTSELVSDLQTRIN
-478 GNSTFT
+478 GNSTFA
-484 QAGSAVTISADASGV
+484 QAGSAVTVSVDASGV
-499 LSLISNRYGS
+499 LNLISNRYGS
-509 SSSITLGGT
+509 SSSITLGGA
-518 AASLLLGGAGSSS
+518 AASLLLGGAGSAT
-531 STGLALTGQINGVA
+531 TGQALTGTINGVA
-545 ATSLGQTLTGA
+545 AISIGQTLTGA
-556 KDNAAEGLKVSIS
+556 SGNAAEGLKVSVS

-574 SRGNVQYSQGFAY
+574 ARGNVQYSQGFAY

-611 SALKKLDSDKLN
+611 SALKKLDSDKLT
-623 LEARLGRIQKQYQD
+623 LEAKLSRIQKQYQD

-649 NSTSTYL
+649 NSTSAYL
-656 TGQLTALANSMNSN
+656 TSQLTALANNLGSN

>member
-20 SLMAV
+20 QLMSI
-25 EQKPLTALTTK
+25 EQRPLTALTTK
-36 QTDYKAKLSAFGSI
+36 QSDYKAKLSAFGSI
-50 QSGLASF
+50 QSGIASF
-57 QSTLKKLSDA
+57 QSTLKKLSDP
-67 KNLQTIKATP
+67 KNLQTIKATV
-77 ADASVLGTSGGAG
+77 ADTNVLGTSGGAG

-142 KYTGAGFTSN
+142 KYSGSAFTSN
-152 GAGSKTVTIDS
+152 GAGSKQVTIDS
-163 SHNTLN
+163 SNNTLN
-169 GIRDAINAAGMGVTA
+169 GIRDAINSASIGVTA
-184 SVINDGSNTPYRLAL
+184 SVINDGGATPYRLAL

-228 ASSQA
+228 AGSQA

-247 DGLAISK
+247 DGLDISK
-254 PSNSFSDVVPGVTLT
+254 PSNTFSDVVPGVTLT

-285 DTAAVKA
+285 DTNAVKA

-324 FGDSSVRNML
+324 YGDSSVRNML
-334 TQLRGVVTGTVAG
+334 GQLRGLVTGTITG

-371 ATQLQKVID
+371 ATKLQTVID

-389 FAASGASTDS
+389 FAASGTSTDS

-408 KTQSGSYAL
+408 KTQSGSYA
-417 TVSQLATQG
+417 VSISQLATQG
-426 SQTGSGAASL
+426 SQTGSGAANL

-451 LSASISLRDGAY
+451 LSANINLRDGSY
-463 ASTSELLSDLQTRIN
+463 ASTSELVSDLQTRIN

-484 QAGSAVTISADASGV
+484 QAGSAVSISADASGV
-499 LSLISNRYGS
+499 LSMLSNRFGS
-509 SSSITLGGT
+509 NSSITLGGT
-518 AASLLLGGAGSSS
+518 AASLLLGGAGNTT
-531 STGLALTGQINGVA
+531 TGLALTGQINGAA

-556 KDNAAEGLKVSIS
+556 SGNAAEGLKVSVS

-599 NGTISMRTDGIN
+599 NGMISMRTDGIN
-611 SALKKLDSDKLN
+611 SALKRLDSDRLN
-623 LEARLGRIQKQYQD
+623 LEAKLGRIQKQYQD

-649 NSTSTYL
+649 NSTSSYL
-656 TGQLTALANSMNSN
+656 TGQLTALANNTTN
-670 SNNN
+670 

>member
-8 IGSGLDVTGIVS
+8 IGSGLDVTNIVS
-20 SLMAV
+20 QLMSI
-25 EQKPLTALTTK
+25 EQRPLTALTTK
-36 QTDYKAKLSAFGSI
+36 QSDYKAKLSAFGSI
-50 QSGLASF
+50 QSGIASF
-57 QSTLKKLSDA
+57 QSTLKKLSDP
-67 KNLQTIKATP
+67 KNLQTIKATA
-77 ADASVLGTSGGAG
+77 ADTSVLGTSGGAG

-142 KYTGAGFTSN
+142 KYSGSTFTSN
-152 GAGSKTVTIDS
+152 GAGSKQVTIDS
-163 SHNTLN
+163 SNNTLN
-169 GIRDAINAAGMGVTA
+169 GIRDAINSASIGVTA
-184 SVINDGSNTPYRLAL
+184 SVINDGGATPYRLAL

-213 VSGDAA
+213 VSGEAA
-219 LGNLLNHDP
+219 LGSLLDHDP
-228 ASSQA
+228 TGSQA

-247 DGLAISK
+247 DGLDISK
-254 PSNSFSDVVPGVTLT
+254 SSNTFSDVVPGVTLT

-285 DTAAVKA
+285 DTNAVKA

-310 LTSYDM
+310 LSSYDM

-324 FGDSSVRNML
+324 YGDSSVRNML
-334 TQLRGVVTGTVAG
+334 TQLRGVVTGTVSG

-360 SYQADG
+360 SYQSDG

-371 ATQLQKVID
+371 NTQLQKVID

-389 FAASGASTDS
+389 FAASGSSSDS

-417 TVSQLATQG
+417 AVSQLATQG

-436 DYSGG
+436 DYGAP

-451 LSASISLRDGAY
+451 LSASINLRDGSY
-463 ASTSELLSDLQTRIN
+463 ASSSDLISDLQTRIN

-499 LSLISNRYGS
+499 LSMLSNRFGS
-509 SSSITLGGT
+509 SSSISLGGA
-518 AASLLLGGAGSSS
+518 AASLLLGGTGSAT
-531 STGLALTGQINGVA
+531 TGLALTGTLNGVA
-545 ATSLGQTLTGA
+545 ATSSGQTLTGA
-556 KDNAAEGLKVSIS
+556 SGNAAEGLKVSVS

-574 SRGNVQYSQGFAY
+574 NRGNVQYSQGFAY

-599 NGTISMRTDGIN
+599 NGMISMRTDGIN
-611 SALKKLDSDKLN
+611 SSLKKLDSDRLT
-623 LEARLGRIQKQYQD
+623 LEAKLSRIQQQYQD
-637 QFTKLDTTMSSM
+637 QFTKLDTTMSSI

-656 TGQLTALANSMNSN
+656 TSQLTALANNTTN
-670 SNNN
+670 

>member
-8 IGSGLDVTGIVS
+8 IGSGLDVTNIVS
-20 SLMAV
+20 QLMSI
-25 EQKPLTALTTK
+25 EQRPLTALTTK
-36 QTDYKAKLSAFGSI
+36 QSDYRAKLSAFGSI
-50 QSGLASF
+50 QSGISSF
-57 QSTLKKLSDA
+57 QSTLKKLSDP
-67 KNLQTIKATP
+67 KNLQTIKATV
-77 ADASVLGTSGGAG
+77 ADTAVLGTSGGAG

-142 KYTGAGFTSN
+142 KYSGSAFSSN
-152 GAGSKTVTIDS
+152 GAGSKQVTIDS
-163 SHNTLN
+163 SNNTLN
-169 GIRDAINAAGMGVTA
+169 GIRDAINSASIGVTA
-184 SVINDGSNTPYRLAL
+184 SIINDGSNTPYRLAL

-228 ASSQA
+228 SGSQA

-247 DGLAISK
+247 DGLDISK

-285 DTAAVKA
+285 DTDAVKA

-310 LTSYDM
+310 LTSYNM
-316 TSKKGAAL
+316 ESKKGAAL
-324 FGDSSVRNML
+324 YGDSSVRNML
-334 TQLRGVVTGTVAG
+334 TQLRGVVTGTVTG

-355 SDAGV
+355 SDVGV

-371 ATQLQKVID
+371 ATKLQKVID

-417 TVSQLATQG
+417 EVSQLATQG

-451 LSASISLRDGAY
+451 LSANINLRDGSY
-463 ASTSELLSDLQTRIN
+463 ASTSELVSDLQTRIN

-499 LSLISNRYGS
+499 LSMLSNRFGS
-509 SSSITLGGT
+509 SSSISLGGT
-518 AASLLLGGAGSSS
+518 AASLLLGGTGSAT
-531 STGLALTGQINGVA
+531 TGLALTGQINGAA

-556 KDNAAEGLKVSIS
+556 SGNAAEGLKVSVS

-574 SRGNVQYSQGFAY
+574 ARGNVQYSQGFAY

-599 NGTISMRTDGIN
+599 NGMISMRTDGIN
-611 SALKKLDSDKLN
+611 SSLKKLDSDKLN
-623 LEARLGRIQKQYQD
+623 LEAKLGRIQKQYQD

-649 NSTSTYL
+649 NSTTAYL
-656 TGQLTALANSMNSN
+656 TTQLTALANNSN
-670 SNNN
+670 

>member
-20 SLMAV
+20 QLMSI
-25 EQKPLTALTTK
+25 EQRPLTALTTK
-36 QTDYKAKLSAFGSI
+36 QSDYKAKLSAFGSI
-50 QSGLASF
+50 QSGIASF
-57 QSTLKKLSDA
+57 QSTLKKLSDP
-67 KNLQTIKATP
+67 KNLQTIKATV
-77 ADASVLGTSGGAG
+77 ADTNVLGTSGGAG

-142 KYTGAGFTSN
+142 KYSGSAFTSN
-152 GAGSKTVTIDS
+152 GAGSKQVTIDS
-163 SHNTLN
+163 SNNTLN
-169 GIRDAINAAGMGVTA
+169 GIRDAINSASIGVTA
-184 SVINDGSNTPYRLAL
+184 SVINDGGATPYRLAL

-228 ASSQA
+228 AGSQA

-247 DGLAISK
+247 DGLDISK
-254 PSNSFSDVVPGVTLT
+254 PSNTFSDVVPGVTLT

-285 DTAAVKA
+285 DTNAVKA

-324 FGDSSVRNML
+324 YGDSSVRNML
-334 TQLRGVVTGTVAG
+334 GQLRGLVTGTITG

-371 ATQLQKVID
+371 ATKLQTVID

-389 FAASGASTDS
+389 FAASGTSTDS

-408 KTQSGSYAL
+408 KTQSGSYA
-417 TVSQLATQG
+417 VSISQLATQG
-426 SQTGSGAASL
+426 SQTGSGAANL

-451 LSASISLRDGAY
+451 LSANINLRDGSY
-463 ASTSELLSDLQTRIN
+463 ASTSELVSDLQTRIN

-484 QAGSAVTISADASGV
+484 QAGSAVSISADASGV
-499 LSLISNRYGS
+499 LSLLSNRFGS
-509 SSSITLGGT
+509 NSSITLGGT
-518 AASLLLGGAGSSS
+518 AASLLLGGAGSTT
-531 STGLALTGQINGVA
+531 TGLALTGQINGAA

-556 KDNAAEGLKVSIS
+556 SGNAAEGLKVSVS

-599 NGTISMRTDGIN
+599 NGMISMRTDGIN
-611 SALKKLDSDKLN
+611 SALKRLDSDRLN
-623 LEARLGRIQKQYQD
+623 LEAKLGRIQKQYQD

-649 NSTSTYL
+649 NSTSSYL
-656 TGQLTALANSMNSN
+656 TGQLTALANNTTN
-670 SNNN
+670 

>member
-1 MGLSSAG
+1 
-8 IGSGLDVTGIVS
+8 
-20 SLMAV
+20 
-25 EQKPLTALTTK
+25 
-36 QTDYKAKLSAFGSI
+36 
-50 QSGLASF
+50 
-57 QSTLKKLSDA
+57 
-67 KNLQTIKATP
+67 
-77 ADASVLGTSGGAG
+77 
-90 AVPGDYSIEVTKLA
+90 
-104 QSQKLASAGQLNA
+104 
-117 QAVVGTGTLTFDFG
+117 
-131 TISGGT
+131 
-137 LGTDG
+137 
-142 KYTGAGFTSN
+142 
-152 GAGSKTVTIDS
+152 
-163 SHNTLN
+163 
-169 GIRDAINAAGMGVTA
+169 
-184 SVINDGSNTPYRLAL
+184 
-199 SNSQTGEASSMKIS
+199 MKIS

-228 ASSQA
+228 AGSQA

-247 DGLAISK
+247 DGLDISK
-254 PSNSFSDVVPGVTLT
+254 PSNTFSDVVPGVTLT

-285 DTAAVKA
+285 DTNAVKA

-324 FGDSSVRNML
+324 YGDSSVRNML
-334 TQLRGVVTGTVAG
+334 GQLRGLVTGTITG

-371 ATQLQKVID
+371 ATKLQTVID

-389 FAASGASTDS
+389 FAASGTSTDS

-408 KTQSGSYAL
+408 KTQSGSYA
-417 TVSQLATQG
+417 VSISQLATQG
-426 SQTGSGAASL
+426 SQTGSGAANL

-451 LSASISLRDGAY
+451 LSANINLRDGSY
-463 ASTSELLSDLQTRIN
+463 ASTNELLSDLQTRIN

-484 QAGSAVTISADASGV
+484 QAGSAVSISADASGV
-499 LSLISNRYGS
+499 LSLLSNRFGS
-509 SSSITLGGT
+509 NSSITLGGT
-518 AASLLLGGAGSSS
+518 AASLLLGGAGSTT
-531 STGLALTGQINGVA
+531 TGLALTGQINGAA

-556 KDNAAEGLKVSIS
+556 SGNAAEGLKVSVS

-599 NGTISMRTDGIN
+599 NGMISMRTDGIN
-611 SALKKLDSDKLN
+611 SALKRLDSDRLN
-623 LEARLGRIQKQYQD
+623 LEAKLGRIQKQYQD

-649 NSTSTYL
+649 NSTSSYL
-656 TGQLTALANSMNSN
+656 TGQLTALANNTTN
-670 SNNN
+670 

>member
-8 IGSGLDVTGIVS
+8 IGSGLDVNSIVS
-20 SLMAV
+20 QLMSL

-36 QTDYKAKLSAFGSI
+36 QSDYKAKLSAFGSI
-50 QSGLASF
+50 QSGVASF
-57 QSTLKKLSDA
+57 QTTLKKLSDP
-67 KNLQTIKATP
+67 KNLQAVKATP
-77 ADASVLGTSGGAG
+77 ADATVLGTSGGAG
-90 AVPGDYSIEVTKLA
+90 AVPGNYSIEVTQLA

-117 QAVVGTGTLTFDFG
+117 KAVIGTGTLTFDFG

-152 GAGSKTVTIDS
+152 GAGSKQVTIDS
-163 SHNTLN
+163 SNNTLD
-169 GIRDAINAAGMGVTA
+169 GIRDAINAANIGVTA

-228 ASSQA
+228 AGSQA
-233 LTQTVAAQNAALKV
+233 LTQTVAAQNAQLKV
-247 DGLAISK
+247 DGLDISK
-254 PSNSFSDVVPGVTLT
+254 ATNTVSDVVPGVTLT

-285 DTAAVKA
+285 DTDAVKA

-316 TSKKGAAL
+316 ASKKGAAL
-324 FGDSSVRNML
+324 YGDSSVRNML
-334 TQLRGVVTGTVAG
+334 GQLRSLVTGTLTG

-355 SDAGV
+355 SDAGI

-371 ATQLQKVID
+371 SSKLQKVID

-389 FAASGASTDS
+389 FAASGSSSDS
-399 QVSYVGSTA
+399 QIGYVGSTA
-408 KTQSGSYAL
+408 KTRSGSYAL

-426 SQTGSGAASL
+426 NQTGSAAASL
-436 DYSGG
+436 DYGAP

-451 LSASISLRDGAY
+451 LSASISLKDGSY
-463 ASTSELLSDLQTRIN
+463 ASTSELVSDLQTRIN

-484 QAGSAVTISADASGV
+484 QAGSAVTVSADASGV

-509 SSSITLGGT
+509 SSSITLGGA
-518 AASLLLGGAGSSS
+518 AASLLLGGAGSAT
-531 STGLALTGQINGVA
+531 TGLALTGTLNGVA

-556 KDNAAEGLKVSIS
+556 SGNAAEGLKVSVS
-569 NGSTG
+569 AGSTG
-574 SRGNVQYSQGFAY
+574 ARGNVNYSQGFAY

-599 NGTISMRTDGIN
+599 NGAISMRTDGIN
-611 SALKKLDSDKLN
+611 SALKKLDSDKLT
-623 LEARLGRIQKQYQD
+623 LETKLSRIQKQYQD

-649 NSTSTYL
+649 NSTSAYL
-656 TGQLTALANSMNSN
+656 TSQLTALANNLGSN

>member
-8 IGSGLDVTGIVS
+8 IGSGLDVNTIVS
-20 SLMAV
+20 QLMTL
-25 EQKPLTALTTK
+25 EKKPLTALTTK
-36 QTDYKAKLSAFGSI
+36 QTNYQSQLTAFGTVK
-50 QSGLASF
+50 SGIASF
-57 QSTLKKLSDA
+57 QTTLKKLSDA
-67 KNLQTIKATP
+67 KNLQAVTATP
-77 ADASVLGTSGGAG
+77 ADANVLGASGGTG
-90 AVPGDYSIEVTKLA
+90 AVPGNYSVEVTKLA

-142 KYTGAGFTSN
+142 KYVGAGFTSN
-152 GAGSKTVTIDS
+152 GAGSKQVTIDS
-163 SHNTLN
+163 SHNTLD
-169 GIRDAINAAGMGVTA
+169 GIRDAINAANIGITA
-184 SVINDGSNTPYRLAL
+184 SVINDGSSTPYRLAF

-228 ASSQA
+228 SGSQA
-233 LTQTVAAQNAALKV
+233 LTQTVAAQNAELKV

-254 PSNSFSDVVPGVTLT
+254 ASNTISDVVPGVTLT

-285 DTAAVKA
+285 DTDTVKA

-305 GSLKS
+305 ASLKNLS
-310 LTSYDM
+310 SYDIA
-316 TSKKGAAL
+316 SKKGAAL
-324 FGDSSVRNML
+324 YGDSSVRSML
-334 TQLRGVVTGTVAG
+334 GQLRGMVTGTLTG

-355 SDAGV
+355 SDAGI

-371 ATQLQKVID
+371 STKLQKVID

-389 FAASGASTDS
+389 FAASGASSDS

-417 TVSQLATQG
+417 TVGQLATQG
-426 SQTGSGAASL
+426 SQTGSAAASL
-436 DYSGG
+436 DYGAP

-451 LSASISLRDGAY
+451 LNASISLKDGSY
-463 ASTSELLSDLQTRIN
+463 ASTSELVSDLQTRIN
-478 GNSTFT
+478 GNSTFS
-484 QAGSAVTISADASGV
+484 QAGSAVTVSADASGV
-499 LSLISNRYGS
+499 LNLISNRYGS
-509 SSSITLGGT
+509 SSSITLGGA
-518 AASLLLGGAGSSS
+518 AASLLLGGAGSAT
-531 STGLALTGQINGVA
+531 TGQALTGTINGVA
-545 ATSLGQTLTGA
+545 AISIGQTLTGA
-556 KDNAAEGLKVSIS
+556 SGNAAEGLKVSVS

-574 SRGNVQYSQGFAY
+574 ARGNVQYSQGFAY

-599 NGTISMRTDGIN
+599 NGAISMRTDGIN
-611 SALKKLDSDKLN
+611 SALKKLDSDKLT
-623 LEARLGRIQKQYQD
+623 LEAKLSRIQKQYQD

-649 NSTSTYL
+649 NSTSAYL
-656 TGQLTALANSMNSN
+656 TSQLTALANNLGSN
-670 SNNN
+670 SSNN

>member
-8 IGSGLDVTGIVS
+8 IGSGLDVTNIVS
-20 SLMAV
+20 QLMSI
-25 EQKPLTALTTK
+25 EQRPLTALTTK
-36 QTDYKAKLSAFGSI
+36 QSDYKAKLSAFGSI
-50 QSGLASF
+50 QSGIASF
-57 QSTLKKLSDA
+57 QSTLKKLSDP
-67 KNLQTIKATP
+67 KNLQTIKATA
-77 ADASVLGTSGGAG
+77 ADTSVLGTSGGAG
-90 AVPGDYSIEVTKLA
+90 AVPGDYAIEVTRLA

-142 KYTGAGFTSN
+142 KYSGSAFTSN
-152 GAGSKTVTIDS
+152 GAGSKQVTIDNS
-163 SHNTLN
+163 NNTLN
-169 GIRDAINAAGMGVTA
+169 GIRDAINSASIGVTA
-184 SVINDGSNTPYRLAL
+184 SVINDGGATPYRLAL

-219 LGNLLNHDP
+219 LGSLLNHDP
-228 ASSQA
+228 TGSQA

-247 DGLAISK
+247 DGLDISK
-254 PSNSFSDVVPGVTLT
+254 SSNTFSDVVPGVTLT

-285 DTAAVKA
+285 DTNAVKA

-316 TSKKGAAL
+316 ASKKGAAL
-324 FGDSSVRNML
+324 YGDSSVRSML
-334 TQLRGVVTGTVAG
+334 TQLRGVVTGTITG

-360 SYQADG
+360 SYQSDG

-389 FAASGASTDS
+389 FAASGSSSDS

-417 TVSQLATQG
+417 AVSQLATQG
-426 SQTGSGAASL
+426 SQTGSAAASL
-436 DYSGG
+436 NYDAP

-451 LSASISLRDGAY
+451 LSASINLRDGSY
-463 ASTSELLSDLQTRIN
+463 ASTNELLSDLQTRIN

-499 LSLISNRYGS
+499 LSMLSNRFGS
-509 SSSITLGGT
+509 SSSISLGGA
-518 AASLLLGGAGSSS
+518 AASLLLGGTGSTT
-531 STGLALTGQINGVA
+531 TGLALTGTINGAA
-545 ATSLGQTLTGA
+545 ATSIGQTLTGA
-556 KDNAAEGLKVSIS
+556 SDNAAEGLKVSVS

-599 NGTISMRTDGIN
+599 NGMISMRTDGIN
-611 SALKKLDSDKLN
+611 SSLKKLDSDKLT
-623 LEARLGRIQKQYQD
+623 LEAKLGRIQQQYQD
-637 QFTKLDTTMSSM
+637 QFTKLDTTMSSI

-656 TGQLTALANSMNSN
+656 ASQLTALANNTTN
-670 SNNN
+670 

>member
-8 IGSGLDVTGIVS
+8 IGSGLDVNSIVTQLM
-20 SLMAV
+20 SL
-25 EQKPLTALTTK
+25 EQRPLTALTTK
-36 QTDYKAKLSAFGSI
+36 QSDYKAKLSAFGTI
-50 QSGLASF
+50 QSGISSF
-57 QSTLKKLSDA
+57 QTTLKKLSDP
-67 KNLQTIKATP
+67 KNLQITKATA
-77 ADASVLGTSGGAG
+77 ADATVLGTSGGAG
-90 AVPGDYSIEVTKLA
+90 AVPGDYSIEVSKLA

-142 KYTGAGFTSN
+142 KYVGAGFTSN
-152 GAGSKTVTIDS
+152 GAGSKQVTIDS
-163 SHNTLN
+163 SHNTLD
-169 GIRDAINAAGMGVTA
+169 GIRDAINAANIGITA
-184 SVINDGSNTPYRLAL
+184 SVINDGSSTPYRLAF

-228 ASSQA
+228 SGSQA
-233 LTQTVAAQNAALKV
+233 LTQTVAAQNAELKV

-254 PSNSFSDVVPGVTLT
+254 ASNTISDVVPGVTLT

-285 DTAAVKA
+285 DTDTVKA

-305 GSLKS
+305 ASLKNLS
-310 LTSYDM
+310 SYDIA
-316 TSKKGAAL
+316 SKKGAAL
-324 FGDSSVRNML
+324 YGDSSVRSML
-334 TQLRGVVTGTVAG
+334 GQLRGMVTGTLTG

-355 SDAGV
+355 SDAGI

-371 ATQLQKVID
+371 STKLQKVID

-389 FAASGASTDS
+389 FAASGASSDS

-417 TVSQLATQG
+417 TVGQLATQG
-426 SQTGSGAASL
+426 SQTGSAAAGL
-436 DYSGG
+436 DYGAP

-451 LSASISLRDGAY
+451 LNASISLKNGSY
-463 ASTSELLSDLQTRIN
+463 ASTSELVSDLQTRIN
-478 GNSTFT
+478 GNSTFS
-484 QAGSAVTISADASGV
+484 QAGSAVTVSVDASGV
-499 LSLISNRYGS
+499 LNLISNRYGS
-509 SSSITLGGT
+509 SSSITLGGA
-518 AASLLLGGAGSSS
+518 AASLLLGGTGSAT
-531 STGLALTGQINGVA
+531 TGQALTGTINGVA
-545 ATSLGQTLTGA
+545 AISIGQTLTGA
-556 KDNAAEGLKVSIS
+556 SGNAAEGLKVSVS

-574 SRGNVQYSQGFAY
+574 ARGNVQYSQGFAY

-599 NGTISMRTDGIN
+599 NGAISMRTDGIN
-611 SALKKLDSDKLN
+611 SALKKLDSDKLT
-623 LEARLGRIQKQYQD
+623 LEAKLSRIQKQYQD

-649 NSTSTYL
+649 NSTSAYL
-656 TGQLTALANSMNSN
+656 TSQLTALANNLGSN

>member
-20 SLMAV
+20 QLMSI
-25 EQKPLTALTTK
+25 EQRPLTALTTK
-36 QTDYKAKLSAFGSI
+36 QSDYKAKLSAFGSI
-50 QSGLASF
+50 QSGIASF
-57 QSTLKKLSDA
+57 QSTLKKLSDP
-67 KNLQTIKATP
+67 KNLQTIKATVT
-77 ADASVLGTSGGAG
+77 DTNVLGTSGGAG

-142 KYTGAGFTSN
+142 KYSGSAFTSN
-152 GAGSKTVTIDS
+152 GAGSKQVTIDS
-163 SHNTLN
+163 SNNTLN
-169 GIRDAINAAGMGVTA
+169 GIRDAINSASIGVTA
-184 SVINDGSNTPYRLAL
+184 SVINDGGATPYRLAL

-228 ASSQA
+228 AGSQA

-247 DGLAISK
+247 DGLDISK
-254 PSNSFSDVVPGVTLT
+254 PSNTFSDVVPGVTLT

-285 DTAAVKA
+285 DTNAVKA

-324 FGDSSVRNML
+324 YGDSSVRNML
-334 TQLRGVVTGTVAG
+334 GQLRGLVTGTITG

-371 ATQLQKVID
+371 ATKLQTVID

-389 FAASGASTDS
+389 FAASGTSTDS

-408 KTQSGSYAL
+408 KTQSGSYA
-417 TVSQLATQG
+417 VSISQLATQG
-426 SQTGSGAASL
+426 SQTGSGAANL

-451 LSASISLRDGAY
+451 LSANINLRDGSY
-463 ASTSELLSDLQTRIN
+463 ASTNELLSDLQTRIN

-484 QAGSAVTISADASGV
+484 QAGSAVSISADASGV
-499 LSLISNRYGS
+499 LSLLSNRFGS
-509 SSSITLGGT
+509 NSSITLGGT
-518 AASLLLGGAGSSS
+518 AASLLLGGAGSTT
-531 STGLALTGQINGVA
+531 TGLALTGQINGAA

-556 KDNAAEGLKVSIS
+556 SGNAAEGLKVSVS

-599 NGTISMRTDGIN
+599 NGMISMRTDGIN
-611 SALKKLDSDKLN
+611 SALKRLDSDRLN
-623 LEARLGRIQKQYQD
+623 LEAKLGRIQKQYQD

-649 NSTSTYL
+649 NSTSSYL
-656 TGQLTALANSMNSN
+656 TGQLTALANNTTN
-670 SNNN
+670 

>member
-20 SLMAV
+20 QLMSI
-25 EQKPLTALTTK
+25 EQRPLTALTTK
-36 QTDYKAKLSAFGSI
+36 QSDYKAKLSAFGSI
-50 QSGLASF
+50 QSGIASF
-57 QSTLKKLSDA
+57 QSTLKKLSDP
-67 KNLQTIKATP
+67 KNLQTIKATV
-77 ADASVLGTSGGAG
+77 ADTNVLGTSGGAG

-117 QAVVGTGTLTFDFG
+117 QAVIGTGTLTFDFG
-131 TISGGT
+131 TISGGA

-152 GAGSKTVTIDS
+152 GAGSKQVTIDS
-163 SHNTLN
+163 SNNTLN
-169 GIRDAINAAGMGVTA
+169 GIRDAINSASIGVTA
-184 SVINDGSNTPYRLAL
+184 SVINDGGATPYRLAL

-228 ASSQA
+228 ANSSGQA

-254 PSNSFSDVVPGVTLT
+254 ASNSFSDVVPGVTLT

-285 DTAAVKA
+285 DTNAVKA

-360 SYQADG
+360 SYQTDG

-417 TVSQLATQG
+417 TISQLATQG
-426 SQTGSGAASL
+426 SQTGSGAANL

-451 LSASISLRDGAY
+451 LSANINLRDGSY
-463 ASTSELLSDLQTRIN
+463 ASTSELVSDLQTRIN

-484 QAGSAVTISADASGV
+484 QAGSAVSISADASGV
-499 LSLISNRYGS
+499 LSLLSNRFGS
-509 SSSITLGGT
+509 NSSITLGGT
-518 AASLLLGGAGSSS
+518 AASLLLGGAGNAT
-531 STGLALTGQINGVA
+531 TGLALTGQINGVA
-545 ATSLGQTLTGA
+545 ATSIGQTLTGA
-556 KDNAAEGLKVSIS
+556 SGNAAEGLKVSVS

-574 SRGNVQYSQGFAY
+574 ARGNVQYSQGFAY
-587 QLDQLASSFLGE
+587 QLDQLTSSFLGE
-599 NGTISMRTDGIN
+599 NGMISMRTDGIN
-611 SALKKLDSDKLN
+611 SALKRLDSDRLN
-623 LEARLGRIQKQYQD
+623 LEAKLGRIQKQYQD

-649 NSTSTYL
+649 NSTSSYL
-656 TGQLTALANSMNSN
+656 TGQLTALANNTTN
-670 SNNN
+670 

>member
-8 IGSGLDVTGIVS
+8 IGSGLDVTNIVS
-20 SLMAV
+20 QLMSI
-25 EQKPLTALTTK
+25 EQRPLTALTTK
-36 QTDYKAKLSAFGSI
+36 QSDYKAKLSAFGSI
-50 QSGLASF
+50 QSGIASF
-57 QSTLKKLSDA
+57 QSTLKKLSDP
-67 KNLQTIKATP
+67 KNLQTIKATA
-77 ADASVLGTSGGAG
+77 ADTSVLGTSGGAG

-142 KYTGAGFTSN
+142 KYSGSAFTSN
-152 GAGSKTVTIDS
+152 GAGSKQVTIDS
-163 SHNTLN
+163 SNNTLN
-169 GIRDAINAAGMGVTA
+169 GIRDAINSASIGVTA
-184 SVINDGSNTPYRLAL
+184 SVINDGGATPYRLAL

-213 VSGDAA
+213 VSGEAA
-219 LGNLLNHDP
+219 LGSLLDHDP
-228 ASSQA
+228 TGSQA

-247 DGLAISK
+247 DGLDISK
-254 PSNSFSDVVPGVTLT
+254 SSNTFSDVVPGVTLT

-285 DTAAVKA
+285 DTNAVKA

-310 LTSYDM
+310 LSSYDM

-324 FGDSSVRNML
+324 YGDSSVRNML
-334 TQLRGVVTGTVAG
+334 TQLRGVVTGTVSG

-360 SYQADG
+360 SYQSDG

-371 ATQLQKVID
+371 NTQLQKVID

-389 FAASGASTDS
+389 FAASGSSSDS

-417 TVSQLATQG
+417 AVSQLATQG

-436 DYSGG
+436 DYGAP

-451 LSASISLRDGAY
+451 LSASINLRDGSY
-463 ASTSELLSDLQTRIN
+463 GSSSDLISDLQTRIN

-499 LSLISNRYGS
+499 LSMLSNRFGS
-509 SSSITLGGT
+509 SSSISLGGA
-518 AASLLLGGAGSSS
+518 AASLLLGGTGSAT
-531 STGLALTGQINGVA
+531 TGLALTGTLNGVT
-545 ATSLGQTLTGA
+545 ATSIGQTLTGA
-556 KDNAAEGLKVSIS
+556 SGNAAEGLKVSVS

-599 NGTISMRTDGIN
+599 NGMISMRTDGIN
-611 SALKKLDSDKLN
+611 SSLKKLDSDRLT
-623 LEARLGRIQKQYQD
+623 LEAKLSRIQQQYQD
-637 QFTKLDTTMSSM
+637 QFTKLDTTMSSI

-656 TGQLTALANSMNSN
+656 TSQLTALANNTTN
-670 SNNN
+670 

>member
-8 IGSGLDVTGIVS
+8 IGSGLDVTNIVS
-20 SLMAV
+20 QLMSI
-25 EQKPLTALTTK
+25 EQRPLTALTTK
-36 QTDYKAKLSAFGSI
+36 QSDYKAKLSAFGSI
-50 QSGLASF
+50 QSGIASF
-57 QSTLKKLSDA
+57 QSTLKKLSDP
-67 KNLQTIKATP
+67 KNLQTIKATA
-77 ADASVLGTSGGAG
+77 ADTSVLGTSGGAG
-90 AVPGDYSIEVTKLA
+90 AVPGDYAIEVTRLA

-142 KYTGAGFTSN
+142 KYSGSAFTSN
-152 GAGSKTVTIDS
+152 GAGSKQVTIDNS
-163 SHNTLN
+163 NNTLN
-169 GIRDAINAAGMGVTA
+169 GIRDAINSASIGVTA
-184 SVINDGSNTPYRLAL
+184 SVINDGGATPYRLAL

-219 LGNLLNHDP
+219 LGSLLNHDP
-228 ASSQA
+228 TGSQA

-247 DGLAISK
+247 DGLDISK
-254 PSNSFSDVVPGVTLT
+254 SSNTFSDVVPGVTLT

-285 DTAAVKA
+285 DTNAVKA

-316 TSKKGAAL
+316 ASKKGAAL
-324 FGDSSVRNML
+324 YGDSSVRSML
-334 TQLRGVVTGTVAG
+334 TQLRGVVTGTITG

-360 SYQADG
+360 SYQSDG

-389 FAASGASTDS
+389 FAASGSSSDS

-417 TVSQLATQG
+417 AVSQLATQG
-426 SQTGSGAASL
+426 SQTGSAAASL
-436 DYSGG
+436 NYGAP

-451 LSASISLRDGAY
+451 LSASINLRDGSY
-463 ASTSELLSDLQTRIN
+463 ASTNELLSDLQTRIN

-499 LSLISNRYGS
+499 LSMLSNRFGS
-509 SSSITLGGT
+509 SSSISLGGA
-518 AASLLLGGAGSSS
+518 AASLLLGGTGSTT
-531 STGLALTGQINGVA
+531 TGLALTGTINGAA
-545 ATSLGQTLTGA
+545 ATSIGQTLTGA
-556 KDNAAEGLKVSIS
+556 SDNAAEGLKVSVS

-599 NGTISMRTDGIN
+599 NGMISMRTDGIN
-611 SALKKLDSDKLN
+611 SSLKKLDSDTLT
-623 LEARLGRIQKQYQD
+623 LEAKLGRIQQQYQD
-637 QFTKLDTTMSSM
+637 QFTKLDTTMSSI

-656 TGQLTALANSMNSN
+656 ASQLTALANNTTN
-670 SNNN
+670 

>member
-8 IGSGLDVTGIVS
+8 IGSGLDVNSIVS
-20 SLMAV
+20 QLMSL
-25 EQKPLTALTTK
+25 EQKPLTTLTTK
-36 QTDYKAKLSAFGSI
+36 QSDYKAKLSAFGSI
-50 QSGLASF
+50 QSGIASF
-57 QSTLKKLSDA
+57 QTTLKKLSDP
-67 KNLQTIKATP
+67 KNLQTTKATA
-77 ADASVLGTSGGAG
+77 ADATVLGTSGGAG

-117 QAVVGTGTLTFDFG
+117 QAVIGTGTLTFDFG

-142 KYTGAGFTSN
+142 KYTGSGFTSN
-152 GAGSKTVTIDS
+152 GAGSKQVTIDN
-163 SHNTLN
+163 SHNTLD
-169 GIRDAINAAGMGVTA
+169 GIRDAINAANIGITA
-184 SVINDGSNTPYRLAL
+184 SVINDGSSTPYRLAF

-228 ASSQA
+228 SGSQA
-233 LTQTVAAQNAALKV
+233 LTQTVAAQNSELKV

-254 PSNSFSDVVPGVTLT
+254 ASNTVSDVVPGVTLT

-285 DTAAVKA
+285 DTDAVKA

-305 GSLKS
+305 ASLKS
-310 LTSYDM
+310 LSSYDM
-316 TSKKGAAL
+316 ASKKGAAL
-324 FGDSSVRNML
+324 YGDSSVRSML
-334 TQLRGVVTGTVAG
+334 GQLRGMVTGTLTG

-371 ATQLQKVID
+371 STKLQKVID

-389 FAASGASTDS
+389 FAASGASSDS
-399 QVSYVGSTA
+399 QVSYLGSTA

-426 SQTGSGAASL
+426 SQTGAAAAGL
-436 DYSGG
+436 DYGAP

-451 LSASISLRDGAY
+451 LSASISLKDGSY
-463 ASTSELLSDLQTRIN
+463 ASTSELVSDLQTRIN
-478 GNSTFT
+478 GNSTFS
-484 QAGSAVTISADASGV
+484 QAGSAVTVSADASGV
-499 LSLISNRYGS
+499 LSLISSRYGS
-509 SSSITLGGT
+509 SSSITLGGA
-518 AASLLLGGAGSSS
+518 AASLLLGGAGSAT
-531 STGLALTGQINGVA
+531 TGQALTGTINGVA
-545 ATSLGQTLTGA
+545 ATSIGQTLTGA
-556 KDNAAEGLKVSIS
+556 SGNAAEGLKVSIS

-574 SRGNVQYSQGFAY
+574 ARGNVQYSQGFAY

-599 NGTISMRTDGIN
+599 NGAISMRTDGIN
-611 SALKKLDSDKLN
+611 SALKKLDSDKLT
-623 LEARLGRIQKQYQD
+623 LEAKLSRIQKQYQD

-649 NSTSTYL
+649 NSTSAYL
-656 TGQLTALANSMNSN
+656 TSQLTALANNLSGN

>member
-20 SLMAV
+20 QLMSI
-25 EQKPLTALTTK
+25 EQRPLTALTTK
-36 QTDYKAKLSAFGSI
+36 QSDYKAKLSAFGSI
-50 QSGLASF
+50 QSGIASF
-57 QSTLKKLSDA
+57 QSTLKKLSDP
-67 KNLQTIKATP
+67 KNLQTIKATVT
-77 ADASVLGTSGGAG
+77 DTNVLGTSGGAG

-142 KYTGAGFTSN
+142 KYSGSAFTSN
-152 GAGSKTVTIDS
+152 GAGSKQVTIDS
-163 SHNTLN
+163 SNNTLN
-169 GIRDAINAAGMGVTA
+169 GIRDAINSASIGVTA
-184 SVINDGSNTPYRLAL
+184 SVINDGGATPYRLAL

-228 ASSQA
+228 AGSQA

-247 DGLAISK
+247 DGLDISK
-254 PSNSFSDVVPGVTLT
+254 PSNTFSDVVTGVTLT

-285 DTAAVKA
+285 DTNAVKA

-324 FGDSSVRNML
+324 YGDSSVRNML
-334 TQLRGVVTGTVAG
+334 GQLRGLVTGTITG

-371 ATQLQKVID
+371 ATKLQTVID

-389 FAASGASTDS
+389 FAASGTSTDS

-408 KTQSGSYAL
+408 KTQSGSYA
-417 TVSQLATQG
+417 VSISQLATQG
-426 SQTGSGAASL
+426 SQTGSGAANL

-451 LSASISLRDGAY
+451 LSANINLRDGSY
-463 ASTSELLSDLQTRIN
+463 ASTNELLSDLQTRIN

-484 QAGSAVTISADASGV
+484 QAGSAVSISADASGV
-499 LSLISNRYGS
+499 LSLLSNRFGS
-509 SSSITLGGT
+509 NSSITLGGT
-518 AASLLLGGAGSSS
+518 AASLLLGGAGSTT
-531 STGLALTGQINGVA
+531 TGLALTGQINGAA

-556 KDNAAEGLKVSIS
+556 SGNAAEGLKVSVS

-599 NGTISMRTDGIN
+599 NGMISMRTDGIN
-611 SALKKLDSDKLN
+611 SALKRLDSDRLN
-623 LEARLGRIQKQYQD
+623 LEAKLGRIQKQYQD

-649 NSTSTYL
+649 NSTSSYL
-656 TGQLTALANSMNSN
+656 TGQLTALANNTTN
-670 SNNN
+670 

>member
-8 IGSGLDVTGIVS
+8 IGSGLDVTSIVS

-36 QTDYKAKLSAFGSI
+36 QSDYKAKLTAFGSI
-50 QSGLASF
+50 QSGIAAF
-57 QSTLKKLSDA
+57 QTTLKKLSDA

-77 ADASVLGTSGGAG
+77 ADATVLGTSGGAG
-90 AVPGDYSIEVTKLA
+90 AVPGDYSIEVSQLA

-117 QAVVGTGTLTFDFG
+117 QAVVGTGTLSFDFG
-131 TISGGT
+131 SISGGT
-137 LGTDG
+137 LGADG
-142 KYTGAGFTSN
+142 KYSGAGFTSN
-152 GAGSKTVTIDS
+152 GAGSKSVTIDS

-169 GIRDAINAAGMGVTA
+169 GIRDAINAAGIGVTA

-219 LGNLLNHDP
+219 LGSLLSHDP
-228 ASSQA
+228 AGSQA
-233 LTQTVAAQNAALKV
+233 LTQTVAAQNAQLKV

-254 PSNSFSDVVPGVTLT
+254 ASNSVSDVVPGVTLT

-277 PTNLSVTR
+277 PTNLAVAR
-285 DTAAVKA
+285 DTDTVKA

-310 LTSYDM
+310 LSSYDM
-316 TSKKGAAL
+316 ASKKGAAL
-324 FGDSSVRNML
+324 YGDSSVRAML
-334 TQLRGVVTGTVAG
+334 GQLRGLVTGTLTG

-371 ATQLQKVID
+371 ATQLQTVID

-389 FAASGASTDS
+389 FAASGSSSDS

-408 KTQSGSYAL
+408 KTQAGSYAL

-426 SQTGSGAASL
+426 RQTGSAAAGLNYGAP
-436 DYSGG
+436 
-441 NNALQVSLDG
+441 NNALQVTLDG
-451 LSASISLRDGAY
+451 LSASISLRDGNY
-463 ASTSELLSDLQTRIN
+463 ASTSDLVSDLQTRIN
-478 GNSTFT
+478 GNATFT
-484 QAGSAVTISADASGV
+484 QAGSAVTVSADANGV
-499 LSLISNRYGS
+499 LNLLSNRFGS
-509 SSSITLGGT
+509 SSSVSLGGT
-518 AASLLLGGAGSSS
+518 AASLLLGGAPTAT
-531 STGLALTGQINGVA
+531 TGLALTGTINGVA
-545 ATSLGQTLTGA
+545 ATSIGQTLTGA
-556 KDNAAEGLKVSIS
+556 SGNAAEGLKVSVS

-587 QLDQLASSFLGE
+587 QLDQLASNFLGE
-599 NGTISMRTDGIN
+599 NGTLSMRTDGIN
-611 SALKKLDSDKLN
+611 SALKKIDSDKLN
-623 LEARLGRIQKQYQD
+623 LDARLGRIQKQYQD

-656 TGQLTALANSMNSN
+656 TGQLTALANNMNSN
-670 SNNN
+670 KN

>member
-1 MGLSSAG
+1 MGLSYAG
-8 IGSGLDVTGIVS
+8 IGSGLDVNSIVTQLM
-20 SLMAV
+20 SL
-25 EQKPLTALTTK
+25 EQRPLTALTTK
-36 QTDYKAKLSAFGSI
+36 QSDYKAKLSAFGTI
-50 QSGLASF
+50 QSGISSF
-57 QSTLKKLSDA
+57 QTTLKKLSDP
-67 KNLQTIKATP
+67 KNLQITKATA
-77 ADASVLGTSGGAG
+77 ADATVLGTSGGAG
-90 AVPGDYSIEVTKLA
+90 AVPGDYSIEVSKLA

-142 KYTGAGFTSN
+142 KYVGAGFTSN
-152 GAGSKTVTIDS
+152 GAGSKQVTIDS
-163 SHNTLN
+163 SHNTLD
-169 GIRDAINAAGMGVTA
+169 GIRDAINAANIGITA
-184 SVINDGSNTPYRLAL
+184 SVINDGSSTPYRLAF

-228 ASSQA
+228 SGSQA
-233 LTQTVAAQNAALKV
+233 LTQTVAAQNAELKV

-254 PSNSFSDVVPGVTLT
+254 ASNTISDVVPGVTLT

-285 DTAAVKA
+285 DTDTVKA

-305 GSLKS
+305 ASLKNLS
-310 LTSYDM
+310 SYDIA
-316 TSKKGAAL
+316 SKKGAAL
-324 FGDSSVRNML
+324 YGDSSVRSML
-334 TQLRGVVTGTVAG
+334 GQLRGMVTGTLTG

-371 ATQLQKVID
+371 NTKLQKVID

-389 FAASGASTDS
+389 FAASGASSDS

-417 TVSQLATQG
+417 TVGQLATQG
-426 SQTGSGAASL
+426 SQTGAAAAGL
-436 DYSGG
+436 DYGAP

-451 LSASISLRDGAY
+451 LSASISLKDGSY
-463 ASTSELLSDLQTRIN
+463 ASTSELVSDLQSRIN
-478 GNSTFT
+478 GNSTFA
-484 QAGSAVTISADASGV
+484 QAGSAVTVSADAGGV
-499 LSLISNRYGS
+499 LNLISNRYGS
-509 SSSITLGGT
+509 SSSITLGGA
-518 AASLLLGGAGSSS
+518 AASLLLGGAGSAT
-531 STGLALTGQINGVA
+531 TGQALTGTINGVA
-545 ATSLGQTLTGA
+545 ATSIGQTLTGA
-556 KDNAAEGLKVSIS
+556 SGNAAEGLKVSVS

-574 SRGNVQYSQGFAY
+574 ARGNVQYSQGFAY

-599 NGTISMRTDGIN
+599 NGAISMRTDGIN
-611 SALKKLDSDKLN
+611 SALKKLDSDKLT
-623 LEARLGRIQKQYQD
+623 LEAKLSRIQKQYQD

-649 NSTSTYL
+649 NSTSAYL
-656 TGQLTALANSMNSN
+656 TSQLTALANNLGSN

>member
-8 IGSGLDVTGIVS
+8 IGSGLDVNSIVS

-36 QTDYKAKLSAFGSI
+36 QTEYKAKLSAFGSI
-50 QSGLASF
+50 QSGIAAF
-57 QSTLKKLSDA
+57 QTTLKKLSDT
-67 KNLQTIKATP
+67 KNLQTVTTTP
-77 ADASVLGTSGGAG
+77 ADTTVLGASGGAG
-90 AVPGDYSIEVTKLA
+90 AVPGDYSIEVTQLA

-137 LGTDG
+137 LGTNG
-142 KYTGAGFTSN
+142 KYTGAGFASN
-152 GAGSKTVTIDS
+152 GAGSKSVTIDS

-169 GIRDAINAAGMGVTA
+169 GIRDAINAAGIGVTA

-228 ASSQA
+228 SSSQA
-233 LTQTVAAQNAALKV
+233 LTQTVAAQNAQLKV

-254 PSNSFSDVVPGVTLT
+254 ASNSVSDVVPGVTLT

-277 PTNLSVTR
+277 PTNLAVTR

-316 TSKKGAAL
+316 SSKKGAAL
-324 FGDSSVRNML
+324 YGDSSVRNML
-334 TQLRGVVTGTVAG
+334 GQLRGLVTGTISG

-371 ATQLQKVID
+371 TTQLQKVVD

-389 FAASGASTDS
+389 FAASGSSSDS

-408 KTQSGSYAL
+408 KTQAGSYAL

-426 SQTGSGAASL
+426 SQTGSAAAGLNYGAP
-436 DYSGG
+436 

-451 LSASISLRDGAY
+451 LSASISLRNGSY
-463 ASTSELLSDLQTRIN
+463 ASTSDLVSDLQTRIN
-478 GNSTFT
+478 GNSTFA
-484 QAGSAVTISADASGV
+484 QAGSAVTVSADASGV
-499 LSLISNRYGS
+499 LNLISNRFGS

-531 STGLALTGQINGVA
+531 TGLALTGSLNGVA
-545 ATSLGQTLTGA
+545 ATSIGQTLTGA
-556 KDNAAEGLKVSIS
+556 SGNAAEGLKVSVS

-599 NGTISMRTDGIN
+599 NGTLSMRTDGIN
-611 SALKKLDSDKLN
+611 TALKKLDSDKLN

>member
-8 IGSGLDVTGIVS
+8 IGSGLDVNGIVT
-20 SLMAV
+20 SLMAL
-25 EQKPLTALTTK
+25 EKKPLDALTTK

-50 QSGLASF
+50 QSGIASF
-57 QSTLKKLSDA
+57 QTSLKKLSDP
-67 KNLQTIKATP
+67 KNLQTVKATA
-77 ADASVLGTSGGAG
+77 ADATVLDASGGAG
-90 AVPGDYSIEVTKLA
+90 AVPGNYSIEVTQLA

-117 QAVVGTGTLTFDFG
+117 QAVVGIGTLTFDFG

-142 KYTGAGFTSN
+142 KYSGAGFTSN
-152 GAGSKTVTIDS
+152 GTGSKQVTIDS

-169 GIRDAINAAGMGVTA
+169 GIRDAINAANIGVTA
-184 SVINDGSNTPYRLAL
+184 SIVNDGSNTPYRLAL

-228 ASSQA
+228 AGSQA
-233 LTQTVAAQNAALKV
+233 LSQTVAAQNAALKV

-254 PSNSFSDVVPGVTLT
+254 ASNSFSDVVPGVTLT

-277 PTNLSVTR
+277 PTSLSVTR
-285 DTAAVKA
+285 DTDAVKA

-305 GSLKS
+305 ASLKS
-310 LTSYDM
+310 LSSYDM
-316 TSKKGAAL
+316 ASKKGAAL
-324 FGDSSVRNML
+324 YGDSSVRAML
-334 TQLRGVVTGTVAG
+334 SQLRGVVTGTVAG

-355 SDAGV
+355 SDVGI

-371 ATQLQKVID
+371 NTKLQKVID

-389 FAASGASTDS
+389 FAASGASSDS

-417 TVSQLATQG
+417 TVGQLATQG
-426 SQTGSGAASL
+426 SQTGSAAAGL
-436 DYSGG
+436 DYGAP

-451 LSASISLRDGAY
+451 LNASISLKDGSY
-463 ASTSELLSDLQTRIN
+463 ASTSELVSDLQTRIN
-478 GNSTFT
+478 GNSTFS
-484 QAGSAVTISADASGV
+484 QAGSAVTVSVDASGV
-499 LSLISNRYGS
+499 LNLISNRYGS
-509 SSSITLGGT
+509 SSSITLGGA
-518 AASLLLGGAGSSS
+518 AASLLLGGTGSAT
-531 STGLALTGQINGVA
+531 TGQALTGTINGVA
-545 ATSLGQTLTGA
+545 AISIGQTLTGA
-556 KDNAAEGLKVSIS
+556 SGNAAEGLKVSVS

-574 SRGNVQYSQGFAY
+574 ARGNVQYSQGFAY

-599 NGTISMRTDGIN
+599 NGAISMRTDGIN
-611 SALKKLDSDKLN
+611 SALKKLDSDKLT
-623 LEARLGRIQKQYQD
+623 LEAKLSRIQKQYQD

-649 NSTSTYL
+649 NSTSAYL
-656 TGQLTALANSMNSN
+656 TSQLTALANNLGSN

>member
-8 IGSGLDVTGIVS
+8 IGSGLDVTSIVS
-20 SLMAV
+20 QLMSI
-25 EQKPLTALTTK
+25 EQRPLTALTTK
-36 QTDYKAKLSAFGSI
+36 QSDYKAKLSAFGSI
-50 QSGLASF
+50 QSGISSF
-57 QSTLKKLSDA
+57 QTTLKKLSDP
-67 KNLQTIKATP
+67 KNLQTIKATA
-77 ADASVLGTSGGAG
+77 ADTNVLGTSGGAG
-90 AVPGDYSIEVTKLA
+90 AVPGDYAIEVTQLA

-142 KYTGAGFTSN
+142 KYVGAGFTSN
-152 GAGSKTVTIDS
+152 GAGSKQVTIDS

-169 GIRDAINAAGMGVTA
+169 GIRDAINAANIGVTA
-184 SVINDGSNTPYRLAL
+184 SIVNDGSNTPYRLAL

-228 ASSQA
+228 AGSQA
-233 LTQTVAAQNAALKV
+233 LTQTVAAKNAELKV

-254 PSNSFSDVVPGVTLT
+254 ASNSFSDVVPGVTLT

-277 PTNLSVTR
+277 PTSLSVTR
-285 DTAAVKA
+285 DTNAVKA

-316 TSKKGAAL
+316 ESKKGAAL
-324 FGDSSVRNML
+324 YGDSSVRAML
-334 TQLRGVVTGTVAG
+334 GQLRGLVTGTITG

-355 SDAGV
+355 SDAGI

-371 ATQLQKVID
+371 ATKLQTVID

-389 FAASGASTDS
+389 FAASGSSSDS

-417 TVSQLATQG
+417 TVGQLATQG

-451 LSASISLRDGAY
+451 LSASISLRDGSY
-463 ASTSELLSDLQTRIN
+463 ASASELVSDLQTRIN

-484 QAGSAVTISADASGV
+484 QAGSAVTVSADASGV
-499 LSLISNRYGS
+499 LNLISNRYGS
-509 SSSITLGGT
+509 SSSISLSGS
-518 AASLLLGGAGSSS
+518 AASLLLGGTGSAT
-531 STGLALTGQINGVA
+531 TGLALTGTLNGVA
-545 ATSLGQTLTGA
+545 ATSIGQTLTGA
-556 KDNAAEGLKVSIS
+556 SGDAAEGLKVSVS
-569 NGSTG
+569 SGSTG
-574 SRGNVQYSQGFAY
+574 ARGNVNYSQGFAY

-599 NGTISMRTDGIN
+599 NGAISMRKDGIN
-611 SALKKLDSDKLN
+611 SALKKLDSDRLT
-623 LEARLGRIQKQYQD
+623 LEAKLGRIQKQYQD
-637 QFTKLDTTMSSM
+637 QFTKLDSAMSSM
-649 NSTSTYL
+649 NSTAAYL
-656 TGQLTALANSMNSN
+656 TTQLTALANN
-670 SNNN
+670 SNN